1 MANLNLYT
9 VNPMSTGGIL
19 PRLVGAPESFV
30 EFHGLC
36 IQIYLNEQV
45 KFTNWR
51 EKEEIVKDREVMP
64 ANSRVRP
71 PG

>member
-1 MANLNLYT
+1 MAKLNPYT
-9 VNPMSTGGIL
+9 VNPRSTGEIL
-19 PRLVGAPESFV
+19 PRLVGTLESVV

-51 EKEEIVKDREVMP
+51 EKEEIGKDREVMP
-64 ANSRVRP
+64 INS
-71 PG
+71 

>member
-1 MANLNLYT
+1 M
-9 VNPMSTGGIL
+9 
-19 PRLVGAPESFV
+19 VGAPESFV

-45 KFTNWR
+45 KFTNWI
-51 EKEEIVKDREVMP
+51 EKEEMGKDRKVMP